1 MDMIKL
7 CYQCSSGTTPGL
19 GPDKPAPGLS
29 SAATAM
35 TQMTARTVTSEAQ
48 PGLARRDPATAPAAG
63 PCRSGHLITCCLP
76 NRSQVPMPG
85 RPLMHNAESSAFSW
99 RMMMP
104 VCAYSCVIDAIN
116 AAVVNA
122 DVRAPMCGSWDVRA
136 QHRRVHR
143 TELGQDFADVCREPR
158 CP

>member
-63 PCRSGHLITCCLP
+63 AVSIRSPDHLLP
-76 NRSQVPMPG
+76 SKQKPG
-85 RPLMHNAESSAFSW
+85 A
-99 RMMMP
+99 
-104 VCAYSCVIDAIN
+104 DAGPT
-116 AAVVNA
+116 AHA
-122 DVRAPMCGSWDVRA
+122 
-136 QHRRVHR
+136 
-143 TELGQDFADVCREPR
+143 
-158 CP
+158 